1 MALKVQCQRC
11 HANYSENPINKTQLS
26 AIMQISGKSELP
38 SYLKSMS
45 GKQAY
50 LIDVSKILFSR

>member
-11 HANYSENPINKTQLS
+11 HANYSKNPINKTQLS
-26 AIMQISGKSELP
+26 AIMQISGKSELS

-50 LIDVSKILFSR
+50 LIDVSKI